1 MSDYGKESFSVDLI
15 NAQLDLLKYIAALT
29 SVQDA
34 RDILQDVNAKL
45 WAMRGEYD
53 PARGS
58 VLRWACQTA
67 KYEILHWRDRQ
78 AADRRRFAAQ
88 TVEDLSDALAETAA
102 PTNHLLAYM
111 EACYQS
117 LPKGKRDLIDAHHI
131 RRESLAQMG
140 ARLRRSPGAL
150 AVALYGIRDALRR
163 CVEGKVR
170 MTAQEGN

>member
-1 MSDYGKESFSVDLI
+1 MPHEMDSFSMDLI
-15 NAQLDLLKYIAALT
+15 NAQLDLLKHIAALT

-45 WAMRGEYD
+45 WAMRDEYD
-53 PARGS
+53 PSRGS

-78 AADRRRFAAQ
+78 VAHRKRFASQ
-88 TVEDLSDALAETAA
+88 TVEDLSDALAESVT
-102 PTNHLLAYM
+102 PTNYQRAYM

-117 LPKGKRDLIDAHHI
+117 LPSGKRELIDAHHI

-140 ARLRRSPGAL
+140 ARLKRTPGAL
-150 AVALYGIRDALRR
+150 AVALYEIREALRR
-163 CVEGKVR
+163 CVEGKIVA
-170 MTAQEGN
+170 AQEGK